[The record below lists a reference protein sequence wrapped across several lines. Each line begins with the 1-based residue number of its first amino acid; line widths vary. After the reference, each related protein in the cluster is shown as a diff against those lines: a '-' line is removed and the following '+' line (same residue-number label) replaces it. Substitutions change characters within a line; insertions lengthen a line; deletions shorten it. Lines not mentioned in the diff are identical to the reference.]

1 VTARAKGYSLMQ
13 WIDRVPDR
21 DVEDLAALMVRMSID
36 APHGDLV
43 EEPEVWD
50 IARYRAKED
59 SAVARGRKRVGTA
72 ARDEATGRLVGF
84 TDIGVSTVRSELGY
98 QWDTIVSRE
107 HRGHRLGLL
116 VKLANLR
123 LLREVSPKTRYLNT
137 WNADDNAP
145 MVAVND
151 ALGYRPVE
159 VTQEWQLEL

>member
-1 VTARAKGYSLMQ
+1 
-13 WIDRVPDR
+13 
-21 DVEDLAALMVRMSID
+21 
-36 APHGDLV
+36 
-43 EEPEVWD
+43 
-50 IARYRAKED
+50 
-59 SAVARGRKRVGTA
+59 
-72 ARDEATGRLVGF
+72 
-84 TDIGVSTVRSELGY
+84 VRSELGY